1 MSVYKSR
8 INLHQ
13 ILWIDFQR
21 GTKYIKEERID
32 YNISPVQQCLSEN
45 RFCYKFCTSKRLWG
59 VAKQQSSVNFVGI
72 HVTPQQYSQIL
83 IKTTIVQ
90 QLLDSLEKEMST
102 KFAVDSICTQRC
114 GQTFSGR
121 SCTKVGPFCVYP
133 TGKKEHSIQMNN
145 GFI

>member
-1 MSVYKSR
+1 M
-8 INLHQ
+8 
-13 ILWIDFQR
+13 
-21 GTKYIKEERID
+21 
-32 YNISPVQQCLSEN
+32 
-45 RFCYKFCTSKRLWG
+45 
-59 VAKQQSSVNFVGI
+59 GI

-145 GFI
+145 GFPQKGTIVKYCDINYMSVRAWLYHFLLLYCICVSVYLIEIILHENTFS